1 MKKLKLLWGV
11 LAMLLIP
18 NVSSA
23 DTSVL
28 VNSDGWEKMTSITDE
43 DIKSKFFVFVA
54 NEADLVLRLETSSTQ
69 GTKAMFFRPLSA
81 ENVFKDKAVVWRI
94 EKSGTVS
101 GIRCVGDYPLM
112 MQTEWSGS
120 SNDIRWRTN
129 DQSIPVSWTGFG
141 WAYADGAWT
150 LTSTQYSRP
159 LGIYNNATGTP
170 VDGNEVGAN
179 DAGNGQKFQIYG
191 IDIDTYSSKYRSVNV
206 TGLDLSSLITNSGFD
221 KSNTVYTDRG
231 WTVPA
236 KVEGNYTF
244 NGAVEYWHYVPALD
258 FNQTIT
264 NLPIGCY
271 TVSVQADQT
280 GNTCVLY
287 AEGMKRVSVAI
298 GVQLVSGDFNGKRDA
313 FAANEETGKASL
325 TAYVTNGQL
334 KIGLNDPSS
343 STNWCV
349 FDNFR
354 LTSVTATA
362 EMFNEVYAFAESK
375 VESSDYVTATEKTA
389 LETLISTYSTTP
401 SDFDAATKELLKAIA
416 NYSASTA
423 TKAELDALIEE
434 AKAKSTEV
442 MNATVKSNLT
452 TKISELETA
461 TYSTTAEIETA
472 IEELKSQMPAVQTSI
487 DNYAK
492 LKKAIEAAEVFIV
505 ENTFATSDAITAYK
519 NKITEA
525 KAGYNDASY
534 TDSGI
539 ATVITE
545 LSMGITGWQGDSGM
559 GGALLASA
567 WDFTV
572 NSWDGSAYVNSWS
585 TEGETDGSNFK
596 VPFVEAFI
604 AYENVLSARTMTGTL
619 SGLDPNRT
627 YRVEIWSRIAKTKD
641 KKVVANTVTMQVGTG
656 DAVDIA
662 QGSQVGSSNLYL
674 GKFTADGSSDA
685 SGNLI
690 VTINIAEGSNVH
702 WFTFKN
708 VTYSPL
714 ASEAEINALKSAISE
729 AEGKALGFEAGEYA
743 PYNNVEV
750 LTTLKEAKSLDLSV
764 SQAASTITDLT
775 SRLTTATWTA
785 NEAEVN
791 AIYDGTFKIHAED
804 TASPVEEMPGWTP
817 ITDVLRQIVKNT
829 SSYPSLNG
837 ADDKAALYVWPCTIE
852 YGTLDGY
859 KMPLK
864 AGQIYV
870 AKAKYCSW
878 SGDSNKSLTLTVKQG
893 GNVVASQT
901 FAGTDAS
908 ALKSVEMVFKADV
921 AGDYTLAVTAS
932 GNTLMTDFYVL
943 KATASDLTIDEAA
956 GYTPAAA
963 YANVSLKRTF
973 VTGWNG
979 LVLPFDMTAEE
990 AKTTFNATAVKNFDE
1005 VTDDGTNATLK
1016 FVDAENIKAGVPV
1029 LIKVT
1034 APAESNSYALSNV
1047 WLPGTALQNVNK
1059 KSTNAD
1065 FTFTGTY
1072 SATTDLQAVSFVL
1085 IQGDK
1090 LYSHE
1095 ANSSATTAKSMR
1107 AYFANNTTEGAKS
1120 LNILFDLDGE
1130 TTAITEVKNNSQTTQ
1145 TYYDMQG
1152 RRILKPVK
1160 GLYIQ
1165 NGKKV
1170 VIK

>member
-81 ENVFKDKAVVWRI
+81 KNVFKDKAVVWRI

-298 GVQLVSGDFNGKRDA
+298 GVQLVSGDFKGKRDA

-343 STNWCV
+343 SSNWCV

-519 NKITEA
+519 NKIAEA
-525 KAGYNDASY
+525 KSGYNDASY

-539 ATVITE
+539 AAVIDE
-545 LSMGITGWQGDSGM
+545 LSMDFTEWRGDSGV

-567 WDFTV
+567 WDFSV

-585 TEGETDGSNFK
+585 MEGETDGSNFK
-596 VPFVEAFI
+596 VPFVEA
-604 AYENVLSARTMTGTL
+604 YTGSNSVLSARTMKGTL

-627 YRVEIWSRIAKTKD
+627 YRVEIWSRIAKTVD
-641 KKVVANTVTMQVGTG
+641 SEVVANTVTMQVGTG

-685 SGNLI
+685 SGNLK

-764 SQAASTITDLT
+764 SQAASTIADLT
-775 SRLTTATWTA
+775 SRLTTAIWTV

-791 AIYDGTFKIHAED
+791 AVVSPISTEAWTGASEGWRYTTLN
-804 TASPVEEMPGWTP
+804 TASTGTTGTSAFANSGT
-817 ITDVLRQIVKNT
+817 IT
-829 SSYPSLNG
+829 
-837 ADDKAALYVWPCTIE
+837 
-852 YGTLDGY
+852 YGTASGY
-859 KMPLK
+859 SMPLK
-864 AGQIYV
+864 ANTVYV
-870 AKAKYCSW
+870 LKFKHASW
-878 SGDSNKSLTLTVKQG
+878 DDSNKDNGGKVSVLNAGGEGLVASDYAGNGTNKTGWFNTETYLFRTGAAGNYTLTLVANG
-893 GNVVASQT
+893 GRST
-901 FAGTDAS
+901 LTDIS
-908 ALKSVEMVFKADV
+908 I
-921 AGDYTLAVTAS
+921 
-932 GNTLMTDFYVL
+932 L
-943 KATASDLTIDEAA
+943 KATASDLTIDEAT

-990 AKTTFNATAVKNFDE
+990 AKTTFNATAVKDFDE
-1005 VTDDGTNATLK
+1005 VTDDGSNATLK

-1034 APAESNSYALSNV
+1034 APAVSNTYALNNV

-1090 LYSHE
+1090 LYSHD
-1095 ANSSATTAKSMR
+1095 ANSSETTAKSMR
-1107 AYFANNTTEGAKS
+1107 AYFVNNATEGAKS

-1130 TTAITEVKNNSQTTQ
+1130 TTAIIKVKDNSQTTQ
-1145 TYYDMQG
+1145 NYYDMQG

>member
-81 ENVFKDKAVVWRI
+81 KNVFKDKAVVWRI

-298 GVQLVSGDFNGKRDA
+298 GVQLVSGDFKGKRDA

-343 STNWCV
+343 SSNWCV

-519 NKITEA
+519 NKIAEA
-525 KAGYNDASY
+525 KSGYNDASY

-539 ATVITE
+539 AAVIDE
-545 LSMGITGWQGDSGM
+545 LSMDFTEWRGDSGV

-567 WDFTV
+567 WDFSV

-585 TEGETDGSNFK
+585 MEGETDGSNFK
-596 VPFVEAFI
+596 VPFVEA
-604 AYENVLSARTMTGTL
+604 YTGSNSVLSARTMKGTL

-627 YRVEIWSRIAKTKD
+627 YRVEIWSRIAKTVD
-641 KKVVANTVTMQVGTG
+641 SEVVANTVTMQVGTG

-685 SGNLI
+685 SGNLK

-764 SQAASTITDLT
+764 SQAASTIADLT
-775 SRLTTATWTA
+775 SRLTTAIWTV

-791 AIYDGTFKIHAED
+791 AVVSPISTEAWTGASEGWRYTTLN
-804 TASPVEEMPGWTP
+804 TASTGTTGTSAFANSGT
-817 ITDVLRQIVKNT
+817 IT
-829 SSYPSLNG
+829 
-837 ADDKAALYVWPCTIE
+837 
-852 YGTLDGY
+852 YGTASGY
-859 KMPLK
+859 SMPLK
-864 AGQIYV
+864 ANTVYV
-870 AKAKYCSW
+870 LKFKHASW
-878 SGDSNKSLTLTVKQG
+878 DDSNKDNGGKVSVLNAGGEGLVASDYAGNGTNKTGWFNTETYLFRTGAAGNYTLTLVANG
-893 GNVVASQT
+893 GRST
-901 FAGTDAS
+901 LTDIS
-908 ALKSVEMVFKADV
+908 I
-921 AGDYTLAVTAS
+921 
-932 GNTLMTDFYVL
+932 L
-943 KATASDLTIDEAA
+943 KATASDLTIDEAT

-990 AKTTFNATAVKNFDE
+990 AKTTFNATAVKDFDE
-1005 VTDDGTNATLK
+1005 VTDDGSNATLK

-1034 APAESNSYALSNV
+1034 APAVSNTYALNNV

-1095 ANSSATTAKSMR
+1095 ANSSATMAKSMR

-1130 TTAITEVKNNSQTTQ
+1130 TTAITEVKDNSQTTQ

>member
-81 ENVFKDKAVVWRI
+81 KNVFKDKAVVWRI

-298 GVQLVSGDFNGKRDA
+298 GVQLVSGDFKGKRDA

-343 STNWCV
+343 SSNWCV

-519 NKITEA
+519 NKIAEA
-525 KAGYNDASY
+525 KSGYNDASY

-539 ATVITE
+539 AAVIDE
-545 LSMGITGWQGDSGM
+545 LSMDFTEWRGDSGV

-567 WDFTV
+567 WDFSV

-585 TEGETDGSNFK
+585 MEGETDGSNFK
-596 VPFVEAFI
+596 VPFVEA
-604 AYENVLSARTMTGTL
+604 YTGSNSVLSARTMKGTL

-627 YRVEIWSRIAKTKD
+627 YRVEIWSRIAKTVD
-641 KKVVANTVTMQVGTG
+641 SEVVANTVTMQVGTG

-685 SGNLI
+685 SGNLK

-764 SQAASTITDLT
+764 SQAASTIADLT
-775 SRLTTATWTA
+775 SRLTTAIWTV

-791 AIYDGTFKIHAED
+791 AVVSPISTEAWTGASEGWRYTTLN
-804 TASPVEEMPGWTP
+804 TASTGTTGTSAFANSGT
-817 ITDVLRQIVKNT
+817 IT
-829 SSYPSLNG
+829 
-837 ADDKAALYVWPCTIE
+837 
-852 YGTLDGY
+852 YGTASGY
-859 KMPLK
+859 SMPLK
-864 AGQIYV
+864 ANTVYV
-870 AKAKYCSW
+870 LKFKHASW
-878 SGDSNKSLTLTVKQG
+878 DDSNKDNGGKVSVLNAGGEGLVASDYAGNGTNKTGWFNTETYLFRTGAAGNYTLTLVANG
-893 GNVVASQT
+893 GRST
-901 FAGTDAS
+901 LTDIS
-908 ALKSVEMVFKADV
+908 I
-921 AGDYTLAVTAS
+921 
-932 GNTLMTDFYVL
+932 L
-943 KATASDLTIDEAA
+943 KATASDLTIDEAT

-990 AKTTFNATAVKNFDE
+990 AKTTFNATAVKDFDE
-1005 VTDDGTNATLK
+1005 VTDDGSNATLK

-1034 APAESNSYALSNV
+1034 APAVSNTYALNNV

-1095 ANSSATTAKSMR
+1095 ANSSATMAKSMR

-1130 TTAITEVKNNSQTTQ
+1130 TTAIIKVKDNSQTTQ